1 MSEERN
7 GLIFVNCEE
16 NKDWPKFVGK
26 EDTVFKV
33 LKNGVPK
40 EREKEIKKE
49 IQEFIIRVSKAL
61 EKAPKIIPDAP
72 LTMVLLYFMMGHN
85 INHKTKIFIHQEEP
99 NEFVIGVMPEE
110 EFEKIMTGLIKEMA
124 PRLLIDYITNFI
136 TQFEQ

>member
-1 MSEERN
+1 MAQICWKGRYCVQGS
-7 GLIFVNCEE
+7 
-16 NKDWPKFVGK
+16 K
-26 EDTVFKV
+26 EWRTKR
-33 LKNGVPK
+33 KRKGN
-40 EREKEIKKE
+40 KKE